1 MFKTVPSV
9 FWLVVS
15 MLLQS
20 KPNRP
25 FLGGSLNRVHF
36 KIKDDSC
43 LFLALEAG
51 SHRTCFVAFPCKHAI
66 DGHLWPRLLWLASF
80 VMSSSWLQVQLI
92 TTLSLWCDLFMMCYY
107 NILWYYF
114 THPQA
119 IRWVSSWE
127 QIWRNVALLHL
138 LRNGLSAVNGCP
150 NSWWVFQ
157 TADKTSQ

>member
-1 MFKTVPSV
+1 MSLPGLRGWFTPNMFCGFSIV
-9 FWLVVS
+9 FL
-15 MLLQS
+15 
-20 KPNRP
+20 
-25 FLGGSLNRVHF
+25 
-36 KIKDDSC
+36 
-43 LFLALEAG
+43 
-51 SHRTCFVAFPCKHAI
+51 CKHAI

-80 VMSSSWLQVQLI
+80 VMSSSWLQVQFI

-138 LRNGLSAVNGCP
+138 LRNGLSAVNGCRQNESP
-150 NSWWVFQ
+150 NSWYKHHNNPHNSSPSVNILRSEKLHVCKKQ
-157 TADKTSQ
+157 IH